1 MKVNIGKDE
10 RWPDYYLQPLNH
22 PFGEFSVE
30 IPDDV
35 VKKYYK
41 VLQEYEAMQGILR
54 GYYDNEG

>member
-10 RWPDYYLQPLNH
+10 CWPDYYLQFLKH
-22 PFGEFSVE
+22 FFGEFFVE
-30 IPDDV
+30 ISDDV

-41 VLQEYEAMQGILR
+41 VLQEYEVMQGILR

>member
-10 RWPDYYLQPLNH
+10 RWPDYYLQPLKH

-35 VKKYYK
+35 EW
-41 VLQEYEAMQGILR
+41 QIEEYDGTEHISEKHR
-54 GYYDNEG
+54 TWY